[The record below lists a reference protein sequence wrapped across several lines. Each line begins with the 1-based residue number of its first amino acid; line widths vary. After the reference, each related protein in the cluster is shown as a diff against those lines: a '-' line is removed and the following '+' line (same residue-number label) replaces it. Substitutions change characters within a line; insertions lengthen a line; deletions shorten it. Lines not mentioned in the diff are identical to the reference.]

1 MLEPKADK
9 NKKEQ
14 AENQNAIETSEN
26 SFWSPMRIKALI
38 GLIIFMSVVLAI
50 GFGFFIYKLV
60 NTLLSKPETNEVVS
74 EKVFKGKIQSKQMP
88 VQSGIKLDGFKI
100 QHLAASEKEIILYV
114 KKEDVKKGV
123 ISEIWIVNK
132 KTKAITAK
140 ISVQK

>member
-1 MLEPKADK
+1 MLEPKGNQNL
-9 NKKEQ
+9 NKQ
-14 AENQNAIETSEN
+14 AESHEALNESAAT
-26 SFWSPMRIKALI
+26 FWSPTRIKALI

-60 NTLLSKPETNEVVS
+60 NTLLSKPETKEVVS
-74 EKVFKGKIQSKQMP
+74 EVVLKGKIQSKQMP

-114 KKEDVKKGV
+114 KKEDLKKGD

-132 KTKAITAK
+132 KTKAITTK
-140 ISVQK
+140 IRVQK